1 MTPIECEVHDLLAPR
16 LLWFIINI
24 IAAFKRVTNCDSYEC
39 RPVQQTFN
47 PMKPLNSLRS
57 ALSRMNMIFI
67 FKRAG

>member
-39 RPVQQTFN
+39 RPVQQTFT
-47 PMKPLNSLRS
+47 PLCTVSHKYD
-57 ALSRMNMIFI
+57 IYF
-67 FKRAG
+67 